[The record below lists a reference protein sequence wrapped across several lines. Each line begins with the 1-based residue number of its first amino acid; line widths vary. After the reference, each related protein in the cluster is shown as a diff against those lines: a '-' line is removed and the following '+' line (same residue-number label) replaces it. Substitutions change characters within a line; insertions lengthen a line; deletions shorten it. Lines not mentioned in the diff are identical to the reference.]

1 MLQAIFYLSLALT
14 ASPSA
19 DLATEV
25 LTRADAPASAAQKLQ
40 TSSKKAEAQKAAKK
54 KAEQKK
60 TSSKKSTAKKAAP
73 KTEAAKTKPVETA
86 KTPWVMPDK
95 KAIAAQRAKPQ
106 MTQVVKAATPAQL
119 ITPPAV
125 QAATPQTPPVTQS
138 GTQSVTPASQPAQ
151 SIAAFVAPAP
161 FTPPVSPP
169 AEAIETQTSPLNPL
183 ADILPPE
190 VLAAAKAEA
199 AQPETKR
206 PESVPLP
213 VTPPVVAPVVAA
225 TTPAAPV
232 LKPAPVITPATT
244 VASTPVLT
252 AKTPDAV
259 TPPATLSAPVASNI
273 APVMAQ
279 PKAVLPSAG
288 LPTTAAKAVKV
299 EAYNRD
305 YEGPK
310 SGRELQYDAGI
321 ARAFGSKVGQ
331 MGGLEGSWL
340 VSGQDGKRLLS
351 LELRGKTGGQVD
363 GAWRALSGGFGL
375 NRSGLVSDASL
386 SESNELSLSYMERGA
401 RTPSHLKL
409 QKSEDGRWR
418 GTLTDG
424 SGHSTPVI
432 MMPDQAS

>member
-1 MLQAIFYLSLALT
+1 MLQAIFYLSLALS

-25 LTRADAPASAAQKLQ
+25 LTRADASASAAQKLQ

-54 KAEQKK
+54 KAETKK
-60 TSSKKSTAKKAAP
+60 TSSKKSSAKKAAP
-73 KTEAAKTKPVETA
+73 KTEATKAKPVETA

-106 MTQVVKAATPAQL
+106 MTQVVKAATPAPL

-125 QAATPQTPPVTQS
+125 QAATPQTPPVTQSGTQS

-190 VLAAAKAEA
+190 VIAEAAKAEA
-199 AQPETKR
+199 TPPQPAPT
-206 PESVPLP
+206 PVP
-213 VTPPVVAPVVAA
+213 VTVTASVVP
-225 TTPAAPV
+225 PAAPII
-232 LKPAPVITPATT
+232 KPEPVIPPATT

-279 PKAVLPSAG
+279 PKAVLPPAG

-331 MGGLEGSWL
+331 MGSLEGSWL
-340 VSGQDGKRLLS
+340 VSGQDGQRLLS

-401 RTPSHLKL
+401 RMPSHLKL

-424 SGHSTPVI
+424 SGHATPVI